1 MIKKKKEIYG
11 QNNVMNCNSG
21 TVVLN
26 HYVPRPLLTLGLLTL
41 GLLEVNNIY
50 HDFINI
56 LMFVEEIDC

>member
-1 MIKKKKEIYG
+1 
-11 QNNVMNCNSG
+11 MNCNSG